1 MSMNIKSI
9 LAVSALAFAVT
20 ATAVAQTAQ
29 PADAAL
35 VGDVVTVTV
44 RIEAVDQAK
53 RMVTLKGPEGR
64 VVTMKVSDAVKNLAQ
79 VKAGDELVI
88 KHAEAVAVALKKG
101 SGGRS
106 AVTTTLPPQTAP
118 LGARPG
124 MVTAQQTVLVANVT
138 SVDAAKKS
146 VVLQGPEGRYLP
158 LKVKDAALLKDVK
171 VGDSVE
177 VTFVE
182 ALLMEVVGP
191 KK

>member
-1 MSMNIKSI
+1 MSRNIKAI
-9 LAVSALAFAVT
+9 LAVSALAFAT
-20 ATAVAQTAQ
+20 AAAAQTAK
-29 PADAAL
+29 PVDAAL
-35 VGDVVTVTV
+35 VGDVVTVTA
-44 RIEAVDQAK
+44 RIEAVDQAT

-64 VVTMKVSDAVKNLAQ
+64 VVTMKASDAVKNLAQ

-88 KHAEAVAVALKKG
+88 KHAEAVAIALKRG
-101 SGGRS
+101 SAGRS
-106 AVTTTLPPQTAP
+106 SVTTTLPPQTAP
-118 LGARPG
+118 LGARPA
-124 MVTAQQTVLVANVT
+124 MVTAQETVLVANVT

-146 VVLQGPEGRYLP
+146 VVLQGPQGRYLP

-177 VTFVE
+177 VTFIE